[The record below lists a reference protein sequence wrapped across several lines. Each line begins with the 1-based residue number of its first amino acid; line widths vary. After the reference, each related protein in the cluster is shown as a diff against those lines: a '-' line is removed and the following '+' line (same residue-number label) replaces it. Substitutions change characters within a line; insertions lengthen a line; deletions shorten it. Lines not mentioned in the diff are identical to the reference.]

1 MNAKAW
7 ANAQLASGSNAQ
19 AHVTA
24 MQLRCADASKSVAAA
39 CEDAVRNIPRWRND
53 LTLIARNIAETRDAI
68 NALATLG
75 SASNTAFDSLLM
87 LDMIR
92 SRMEAARNA
101 LQEAENWNSL
111 TSELDEIFANSDFTK
126 AGSRLAE
133 ASRSLALL
141 QGTPDYEEK
150 RSLLFTLQNQLESAV
165 VNDLVL
171 ALKVHDLDR
180 VKRLRIVFE
189 HIQRSNEFSACF
201 YKTVKAPLLKKWLEL
216 NQDLAKANSSSLGKQ
231 AVPFTNI
238 WKQFL
243 NETLNSYRS
252 EVRWIEEIFPNVVQT
267 FMKLIQQT
275 FNSLKPSLRFSL
287 DSLKTVHNEDLILI
301 VASAFSA
308 TVEWCIHVE
317 CYLLPMLLSKKE
329 AASVVKKPSAMQLTG
344 VNTTATLP
352 QATTVPAA
360 TAPTRADVLA
370 WSSIILEPF
379 VPYQET
385 YSALETA
392 HLLASVSSH
401 FVSQRRKPNTNSSER
416 MLSSTLD
423 AILETVL
430 PQVLRAAEG
439 AIHRGIE
446 FTGGVTGASGSV
458 KAVDA
463 FLEATLNR
471 LSGVLGLVTAIA
483 GGRDEVPL
491 GNVVQFEGNKAT
503 DVVEDNE
510 DDAIEFVGEVSGA
523 SGAMRG
529 DGREWVAFEF
539 GLRVLAVLKTVTESF
554 EGLQDVI
561 LDLLREANAE
571 RIAGNNTVTDFLDHG
586 KYQPEDHASSTSVF
600 NCISAIKLT
609 QASSLNDGEL
619 HIFYSDLDTLK
630 DSSAPLATAQEPI
643 PTSLASTK
651 LLSKTFKTLN
661 NLVQRTQK
669 CLFTLIS
676 APVYS
681 NTAGVSQQASWNNT
695 QAAMPRF
702 SSSPSAYITRVGEA
716 LLTLP
721 QRFDMHVMSGSGGA
735 TAEIG
740 FGIHAIPHLLAADFE
755 GVAEDGFELEDIVH
769 LWITAVARG
778 AMRTVVDTVFGIE
791 KLRGQGV
798 LQVACDLEYLM
809 KVVEAMDV
817 DVLQDVSEIV
827 ELCQGG
833 EEELKA
839 AVAQGRDGGVAV
851 KVAKMRGISV

>member
-19 AHVTA
+19 SHVTA

-53 LTLIARNIAETRDAI
+53 LTLVARNIAETRDAI
-68 NALATLG
+68 SALATLG
-75 SASNTAFDSLLM
+75 SASNTAFDSLLV

-216 NQDLAKANSSSLGKQ
+216 NQDLAKANASNVGKQ
-231 AVPFTNI
+231 VVPFTNI

-287 DSLKTVHNEDLILI
+287 DSLKTVHDEDLILI

-344 VNTTATLP
+344 VNAATTLP
-352 QATTVPAA
+352 QASSVPAA
-360 TAPTRADVLA
+360 ATPTRADVLA

-416 MLSSTLD
+416 VLSSALD

-430 PQVLRAAEG
+430 PQVLRTAEG

-458 KAVDA
+458 RAVDA
-463 FLEATLNR
+463 FLEATLTR

-491 GNVVQFEGNKAT
+491 GNVVLFEGSKAT
-503 DVVEDNE
+503 DVEDNE
-510 DDAIEFVGEVSGA
+510 DDAIEFVGDVSGA

-561 LDLLREANAE
+561 LDLLCEANTE
-571 RIAGNNTVTDFLDHG
+571 RIASNNTVSDFLDHG

-609 QASSLNDGEL
+609 QASPLNDSEL
-619 HIFYSDLDTLK
+619 HNFYSDLDTLK

-643 PTSLASTK
+643 PTSLTSTK

-702 SSSPSAYITRVGEA
+702 SSSPSVYITRVGEA

-735 TAEIG
+735 TSEIG
-740 FGIHAIPHLLAADFE
+740 FGIHAIPHLLASDFE

-791 KLRGQGV
+791 KLRGQ
-798 LQVACDLEYLM
+798 
-809 KVVEAMDV
+809 VVEAMDV